1 MIALLVGVFV
11 ANGWGHA
18 GVSSIAARGRRL
30 RAMKAR
36 GRCPWR
42 ARGQRVKT
50 RCPRSRGD
58 HAPPA
63 KGASSNHASSR
74 RLDTAST
81 TMRGPARLMSLRFWA
96 PTVSM
101 LALAFP
107 PTALGTPAGSSVRA
121 TQSQASRSS
130 TGGRLGD
137 APLLAPG
144 SGYASPHGSGPVR
157 TLQRRL
163 AAAGYPPGPIDG
175 RYGPLTEGAVIRFQA
190 ANGLW
195 VDGIAGPRTLAALAS
210 PKLVLLPGAG
220 YAADGSGLVR
230 VLQRRLARAGYPPG
244 PIDGRYGPRTES
256 AVIRFQTAKRLRID
270 GIAGPQTLSHLPLIP
285 DISGR
290 ARSQRA
296 VHRQPRPVRTRAT
309 RAPRRTT
316 PAPTPARHVAHP
328 TGSSSTGWLVP
339 LTGLA
344 LALLAGLAWRTRRR
358 HTAWSEANRP
368 GPDLLTTARREQP
381 PTDVGLAGPLALG
394 PPERPAR
401 PVTPRVFPL
410 FSKAARE
417 EDQRDAAEVAVK
429 LGLMLESRGDLAAA
443 KNAYQQ
449 ADERGHRETARHLG
463 TLLVRQGD
471 LDAAKRAD
479 PIGAYNL
486 GVLLEQHDDR
496 QGAIAAYER
505 ADRLGHPAAATNL
518 GVLLEQ
524 QGQLAAAQAAYQR
537 AGQRGDADGAFN
549 LALLL
554 GEHGEHQAA
563 LRAYQRADRLGHPA
577 AATNLGVLLEQQ
589 GQLAAAQAAYQ
600 RAEHRGDADGAFNL
614 ALLLE
619 EHGDHQGALHAYQRA
634 EQLGDPEIAEIARA
648 DEIELSKHKPLNP
661 DRR

>member
-1 MIALLVGVFV
+1 M
-11 ANGWGHA
+11 
-18 GVSSIAARGRRL
+18 
-30 RAMKAR
+30 
-36 GRCPWR
+36 
-42 ARGQRVKT
+42 
-50 RCPRSRGD
+50 
-58 HAPPA
+58 
-63 KGASSNHASSR
+63 
-74 RLDTAST
+74 
-81 TMRGPARLMSLRFWA
+81 
-96 PTVSM
+96 
-101 LALAFP
+101 
-107 PTALGTPAGSSVRA
+107 
-121 TQSQASRSS
+121 
-130 TGGRLGD
+130 
-137 APLLAPG
+137 LAPG

-190 ANGLW
+190 ARGLW

-309 RAPRRTT
+309 RAPSRTT
-316 PAPTPARHVAHP
+316 PAPHAAHP

-339 LTGLA
+339 LVGLA

-358 HTAWSEANRP
+358 HPAWSEANRP
-368 GPDLLTTARREQP
+368 GPDLPRVPAPADSNHDPTTARREQP
-381 PTDVGLAGPLALG
+381 PADVGLAGPLASR

-401 PVTPRVFPL
+401 PVTPRVLVRFGVPL

-417 EDQRDAAEVAVK
+417 EDQRDAAVK
-429 LGLMLESRGDLAAA
+429 LGLMLEPRGDLAAV

-496 QGAIAAYER
+496 QGAIASFER

-537 AGQRGDADGAFN
+537 AEHRGDADGAFN

-614 ALLLE
+614 ALLLGEHGEHQAALRAYQRADRLGHPAAATNLGVLLEQQGQLAAAQAAYQRAEHRGDPQGAFNLALLLE
-619 EHGDHQGALHAYQRA
+619 EQGDHQGALHAYQRA
-634 EQLGDPEIAEIARA
+634 EQLGGPEIAEIARA
-648 DEIELSKHKPLNP
+648 DEIEISKHKPLNP